1 MALKNLS
8 TETMLA
14 LSSSWLDAQRARP
27 TLSAHPRTAPYLAD
41 LEEAH
46 AALLAANTSP
56 VDQGSTSELATL
68 SAEAAAVDQL
78 HDRKVRGLYA
88 FLTAL
93 SELANERLDA
103 ERYLDARNVLFPE
116 GTSINR
122 RTYLDEAGNAETVS
136 QRLAGL
142 PAVQEL
148 LNTTPLAKDRNLG
161 HEVAA
166 WLEAGLTLGKLETR
180 RAELLHERDATAG
193 GSRRGELFRARNRWG
208 RVASAMLAALE
219 LDEQTSDA
227 IDRNFLRP
235 LLEAEAK
242 ADRRAASES
251 QPHPE
256 PPAPPAPPA
265 A

>member
-27 TLSAHPRTAPYLAD
+27 TLSANPRTAPYLAD

-46 AALLAANTSP
+46 ATLLAANTSP
-56 VDQGSTSELATL
+56 ANQGSTPELVALSVEATT
-68 SAEAAAVDQL
+68 VDQL
-78 HDRKVRGLYA
+78 HDRKVRGTYGL
-88 FLTAL
+88 LTAL
-93 SELANERLDA
+93 AELANERLDA

-116 GTSINR
+116 GTAINR

-142 PAVQEL
+142 PAVQEVL
-148 LNTTPLAKDRNLG
+148 KSIPLAGDKNLG

-166 WLEAGLTLGKLETR
+166 WLEAGLALGKLETR
-180 RAELLHERDATAG
+180 RAELLHERDAAAG
-193 GSRRGELFRARNRWG
+193 ASRRGELFRARNRWG
-208 RVASAMLAALE
+208 RVANAMLAALE

-235 LLEAEAK
+235 LQEAEAK
-242 ADRRAASES
+242 ADRRAAT
-251 QPHPE
+251 E
-256 PPAPPAPPA
+256 PQEAPAPPAPEPPA